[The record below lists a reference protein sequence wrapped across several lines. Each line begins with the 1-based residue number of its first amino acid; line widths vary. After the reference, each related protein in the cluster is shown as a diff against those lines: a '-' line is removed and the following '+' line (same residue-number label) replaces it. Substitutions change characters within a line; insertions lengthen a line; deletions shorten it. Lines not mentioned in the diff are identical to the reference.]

1 MAKKRLTLH
10 GIFMNNKFVLAFSIL
25 VSVIIWGA
33 VSMTVSPEET
43 RVVENVKVTLEQSE
57 DSGYQAFGFEDTYV
71 DVTVK
76 GKKYLISAGALSA
89 EDITVVAK
97 SNYVDFSGSQT
108 LSITATVN
116 NASDVVITN
125 ISQKNVT
132 VYFDTLKTSQVP
144 LEVKID
150 NDNIVPDGYVHENPI
165 PSYSTV
171 TVSGPASEINK
182 IEKVIAEVE
191 ILEEITET
199 TAFNAEISAVT
210 SNGSKA
216 RYIEIQ
222 DDMEN
227 FTVTIPVSKV
237 EEIEISVRYINMP
250 EYYNENMPEVNI
262 YPSKVKVSAAQ
273 SVLDEMDS
281 LMIGTIDFKTLKNEN
296 NKFTF
301 SLSDIDEVKILD
313 DVTEVQVAVNCYPMD
328 MEKFNVPA
336 ENITFLN
343 LGDEYSATLISKS
356 IKNVKIVGPDEE
368 ILKLDEE
375 TQLFAKVDLSSV
387 KLGTNEYTADIYIQ
401 NNDTCWAYGQYTVK
415 VNVTRN

>member
-301 SLSDIDEVKILD
+301 SLSNIDEVKILD